1 VTKEG
6 FFTATNVAKV
16 ESAQIGEKEMIM
28 HTETESLTKTTRVKA
43 GHVELRACVRACSL
57 GSVLVAA
64 TARGICFAAL
74 DDDPAALRAALHQ
87 RFPGSQVGPSDP
99 ALDAAADALVALIE
113 GDRGLPFPRAAGIPL
128 DLHGTPFQR
137 KVWAAL
143 QEIPAGTTVTY
154 TDIAKRI
161 GTPRAVRAVGTACGQ
176 NPVSVAVPCHR
187 VLRGDGSLGG
197 YRWGLERKRAL
208 LDRERARAS

>member
-1 VTKEG
+1 MT
-6 FFTATNVAKV
+6 
-16 ESAQIGEKEMIM
+16 MY
-28 HTETESLTKTTRVKA
+28 TEIESLTNTTSAQPRHA
-43 GHVELRACVRACSL
+43 QLRACVRACSL
-57 GSVLVAA
+57 GSVIVAS
-64 TARGICFAAL
+64 TTRGICFAAL
-74 DDDPAALRAALHQ
+74 DDDPAVLRAALHQ
-87 RFPGSQVGPSDP
+87 RFAGAQVGPSDP

-113 GDRGLPFPRAAGIPL
+113 GGRGPAFPRAPGIPL

-143 QEIPAGTTVTY
+143 QEIPAGMTVTY

-176 NPVSVAVPCHR
+176 NPVSVVVPCHR